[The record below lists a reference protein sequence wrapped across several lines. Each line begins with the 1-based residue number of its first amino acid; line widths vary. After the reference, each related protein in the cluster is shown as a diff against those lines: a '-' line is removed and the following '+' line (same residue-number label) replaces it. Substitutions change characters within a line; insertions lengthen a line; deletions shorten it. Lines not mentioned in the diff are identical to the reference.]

1 MKEFANKVEIFPV
14 AEIPSSNIFPWDMG
28 AGHLFYTDDVLFT
41 PTPSVSDAGKIY
53 SINMDLILN
62 EVDIKEV
69 EFFSM
74 PRKSIVFISDDDG
87 IKYQVGDRY
96 IPVFVHI
103 SKYLNRAKLYIEGKT
118 VCLPFK

>member
-28 AGHLFYTDDVLFT
+28 ADVLFT
-41 PTPSVSDAGKIY
+41 PSPSVSDAGKIY